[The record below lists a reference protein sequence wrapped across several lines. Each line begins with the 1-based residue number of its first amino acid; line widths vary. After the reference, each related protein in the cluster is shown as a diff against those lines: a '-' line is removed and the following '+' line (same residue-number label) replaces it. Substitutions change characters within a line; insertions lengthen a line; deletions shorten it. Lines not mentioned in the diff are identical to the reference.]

1 MNQSAQS
8 ESFSSVTE
16 IKEYVYIFWS
26 WAWLIILFGLI
37 AGAAAYTVSIQTEP
51 IYQTSTRLLVSDP
64 PAMRS
69 LDYSGIVNAQT
80 LTGTYAKM
88 LVDRPV
94 LQGVIERLNLSMT
107 SDQLKPSITVEI
119 ISGTQLLLVSVRN
132 TNPLLAADIAN
143 TMAAVFTERI
153 RDLQAQRYASTREG
167 LSQRVAEMEKQVA
180 ETSAAI
186 AAQQLA
192 EGIDVNATPDPTN
205 NTIRNVS
212 PQLLQLES
220 RLTEYQ
226 RLYSD
231 LVTNF
236 EQVRLAEAQSSTNIF
251 VSEPA
256 SVSRDPIS
264 PNTTRSTMLAV
275 VVGMM
280 LAVGIVF
287 AIEYLDDT
295 IKNPD
300 DIRRKF
306 NLPVL
311 GVIAHHGIVDGKP
324 ISLTEPR
331 SPVVEAFR
339 TLRTNITFASVDV
352 PLRRIIIT
360 SSVPQ
365 DGKTTIS
372 ANLAVVLAQGDKKAV
387 LIDAD
392 LRRPQIHHRF
402 GLPNRMGLTNLF
414 VRQMDMLPGVLQ
426 STELPQLSII
436 TSGALPPN
444 PSELLTSN
452 KMAQIMDRLNQD
464 YDMIVIDTPPVL
476 TVTDAAA
483 MAASTDG
490 VIVVVKPGVTKLS
503 ALAQTVD
510 QLRAVGAR
518 ILGVVLNDVK
528 PSSRKYGY
536 YYSQYYSKYSN
547 YYGKDID
554 KQKKP
559 A

>member
-1 MNQSAQS
+1 MNQTEQS

-16 IKEYVYIFWS
+16 IKEYLYIFWS
-26 WAWLIILFGLI
+26 WSWLIILFGLL
-37 AGAAAYTVSIQTEP
+37 AGLAAYVVSIQTTP

-69 LDYSGIVNAQT
+69 MDYSGIVSSQT
-80 LTGTYAKM
+80 LIGTYAKM

-94 LQGVIERLNLSMT
+94 LQGVIEQLNLPMT
-107 SDQLKPSITVEI
+107 SDELKPSITVEI

-132 TNPLLAADIAN
+132 PNPLLAADIAN
-143 TMAAVFTERI
+143 TIAAVFTQRI
-153 RDLQAQRYASTREG
+153 RDLQAERYSSTREG
-167 LSQRVAEMEKQVA
+167 LAQRVTEMEKKVS
-180 ETSAAI
+180 ETSTAI
-186 AAQQLA
+186 MAQRQA
-192 EGIDVNATPDPTN
+192 EGISTDVTDTTN
-205 NTIRNVS
+205 RVVS

-226 RLYSD
+226 RLYSE

-236 EQVRLAEAQSSTNIF
+236 EQVRLAEAQTSTNVF

-256 SVSRDPIS
+256 TVSRSPIS
-264 PNTTRSTMLAV
+264 PNTSRSTMLAV

-280 LAVGIVF
+280 LAVGLVF

-295 IKNPD
+295 IKNPE

-311 GVIAHHGIVDGKP
+311 GMIAHHKAVDGKP
-324 ISLTEPR
+324 ISLSEPR

-352 PLRRIIIT
+352 PLRRIIVT
-360 SSVPQ
+360 SCVPQ
-365 DGKTTIS
+365 EGKTTVS
-372 ANLAVVLAQGDKKAV
+372 TNLAVMLAQGDKKAV

-392 LRRPQIHHRF
+392 LRRPQVHQRF
-402 GLPNRMGLTNLF
+402 GLSNRIGLTNLF
-414 VRQMDMLPGVLQ
+414 MRQVDMLPGVLQ
-426 STELPQLSII
+426 ATDTDRLSII
-436 TSGALPPN
+436 TSGSLPPN

-452 KMAQIMDRLNQD
+452 KMTRILDYLNQD
-464 YDMIVIDTPPVL
+464 FDLIVIDTPPVL

-483 MAASTDG
+483 MAASMDG
-490 VIVVVKPGVTKLS
+490 VILVAKPGVTKLS
-503 ALAQTVD
+503 ALAQTIE
-510 QLRAVGAR
+510 QLRTVGAR
-518 ILGVVLNDVK
+518 VLGVVLNDVK
-528 PSSRKYGY
+528 PGSRKYGY

-547 YYGKDID
+547 YYGKDTE
-554 KQKKP
+554 KQNKL

>member
-1 MNQSAQS
+1 MNQTEQS

-16 IKEYVYIFWS
+16 IKEYLYIFWS
-26 WAWLIILFGLI
+26 WSWLIILFGLL
-37 AGAAAYTVSIQTEP
+37 AGLAAYVVSIQTTP

-69 LDYSGIVNAQT
+69 MDYSGIVSSQT
-80 LTGTYAKM
+80 LIGTYAKM

-94 LQGVIERLNLSMT
+94 LQGVIEQLNLPMT
-107 SDQLKPSITVEI
+107 SDELKPSITVEI

-132 TNPLLAADIAN
+132 PNPLLAADIAN
-143 TMAAVFTERI
+143 TIAAVFTQRI
-153 RDLQAQRYASTREG
+153 RDLQAERYSSTREG
-167 LSQRVAEMEKQVA
+167 LAQRVTEMEKKVS
-180 ETSAAI
+180 ETSTAI
-186 AAQQLA
+186 MAQRQA
-192 EGIDVNATPDPTN
+192 EGISTDVTDTTN
-205 NTIRNVS
+205 RVVS

-226 RLYSD
+226 RLYSE

-236 EQVRLAEAQSSTNIF
+236 EQVRLAEAQTSTNVF

-256 SVSRDPIS
+256 TVSRSPIS
-264 PNTTRSTMLAV
+264 PNTSRSTMLAV

-280 LAVGIVF
+280 LAVGLVF

-295 IKNPD
+295 IKNPE

-311 GVIAHHGIVDGKP
+311 GMIAHHKAVDGKP
-324 ISLTEPR
+324 ISLSEPR

-352 PLRRIIIT
+352 PLRRIIVT
-360 SSVPQ
+360 SCVPQ
-365 DGKTTIS
+365 EGKTTVS
-372 ANLAVVLAQGDKKAV
+372 TNLAVMLAQGDKKAV

-392 LRRPQIHHRF
+392 LRRPQVHQRF
-402 GLPNRMGLTNLF
+402 GLSNRIGLTNLF
-414 VRQMDMLPGVLQ
+414 MRQVDMLPGVLQ
-426 STELPQLSII
+426 ATDTDRLSII
-436 TSGALPPN
+436 TSGSLPPN

-452 KMAQIMDRLNQD
+452 KMTRILDYLNQD
-464 YDMIVIDTPPVL
+464 FDLIVIDTPPVL

-483 MAASTDG
+483 MAASMDG
-490 VIVVVKPGVTKLS
+490 VILVAKPGVTKLS
-503 ALAQTVD
+503 ALAQTIE
-510 QLRAVGAR
+510 QLRTVGAR
-518 ILGVVLNDVK
+518 VLGVVLNDVK
-528 PSSRKYGY
+528 PGSRKYGY

-547 YYGKDID
+547 YYGKDTE
-554 KQKKP
+554 KQKKL